1 MFEQL
6 FKTKVQG
13 NTATTTEEIWS
24 VLKQGLLDSADEICG
39 WTKERKWR
47 KEGWWWNEEVDKA
60 IKEKRQKYKEW
71 KKGGSR
77 EEYNIAKRKSKQVLY
92 EAKKAAEDLKFSD
105 VNAGREDVFR
115 IAKQMKKTNV
125 DVVGEQCILNDAGN
139 PCYDDT
145 SKKVAWKQHYERL
158 LNEEF
163 AWDENSLSSVEPTQ
177 GPAIYFTDDMVKD
190 ATKPMKQGKA
200 AGPTGT
206 VAEMLF
212 AAGDEG
218 AKLITSLANAIVRE
232 GIIPKDW
239 EESYIINLYN
249 EKIRI

>member
-1 MFEQL
+1 MLKRRDLKLVKDVKVIPGEECAPQHKLLVCDIQVKEEFVKPQTFIPRRKIWKLREAENKVKFEQL

-92 EAKKAAEDLKFSD
+92 EAKTAAEDLKFSV
-105 VNAGREDVFR
+105 VNTGRKDVFR
-115 IAKQMKKTNV
+115 IAK
-125 DVVGEQCILNDAGN
+125 
-139 PCYDDT
+139 
-145 SKKVAWKQHYERL
+145 
-158 LNEEF
+158 
-163 AWDENSLSSVEPTQ
+163 
-177 GPAIYFTDDMVKD
+177 
-190 ATKPMKQGKA
+190 
-200 AGPTGT
+200 
-206 VAEMLF
+206 
-212 AAGDEG
+212 
-218 AKLITSLANAIVRE
+218 
-232 GIIPKDW
+232 
-239 EESYIINLYN
+239 
-249 EKIRI
+249 